1 MKQIFCG
8 TWKEWKLFL
17 KKHGNKTLG
26 ELKEDKNTGGD
37 ENRANTLP

>member
-1 MKQIFCG
+1 MKRIFCG

-26 ELKEDKNTGGD
+26 EL
-37 ENRANTLP
+37 ANDPKKPELAL